1 MKIIKISILLALICS
16 SFIIFKKQCT
26 PPNARWRI
34 GILQT
39 ASHPALDAVR
49 EGFIEQ
55 LQEELHHDV
64 QCIIQNAEGNI
75 SHAHAIA
82 QRFHADKTI
91 DGIFTIATPA
101 TQAQASIETKKPI
114 FFAAVT
120 DPHALGFVH
129 PTTNICGASDM
140 IDVEKEIDLL
150 VNLVPHAKKVGLI
163 FNTAEVNS
171 IILISKMKNELQKR
185 NLTPLDFGV
194 TSEADIPAAI
204 EVACRKTD
212 ALLAPT
218 DNTIASTIDLIA
230 SIALK
235 HKKPLIVSDNLLV
248 SHGALAASGVDYK
261 ESGRQAARLAY
272 AVLVDGKKPFE
283 LPIAQPQSN
292 IVLINKKT
300 LGILGL
306 TIPKTSKI
314 MLL

>member
-1 MKIIKISILLALICS
+1 MKIIK
-16 SFIIFKKQCT
+16 FTIIFILVLASFFILKKPFSGKKT
-26 PPNARWRI
+26 RWRI

-39 ASHPALDAVR
+39 ASHPALNAAR
-49 EGFIEQ
+49 NGFIET
-55 LQEELHHDV
+55 LEKKLHNDV
-64 QCIIQNAEGNI
+64 QFIIQNAEGNI
-75 SHAHAIA
+75 SHAHTIA
-82 QRFHADKTI
+82 QKFHADSSI

-101 TQAQASIETKKPI
+101 TQAMASIETKKPI

-120 DPHALGFVH
+120 DPHALGFIH

-171 IILISKMKNELQKR
+171 IVLINKMKDELQKR

-218 DNTIASTIDLIA
+218 DN
-230 SIALK
+230 
-235 HKKPLIVSDNLLV
+235 
-248 SHGALAASGVDYK
+248 
-261 ESGRQAARLAY
+261 
-272 AVLVDGKKPFE
+272 
-283 LPIAQPQSN
+283 
-292 IVLINKKT
+292 
-300 LGILGL
+300 
-306 TIPKTSKI
+306 
-314 MLL
+314 